1 MKEKKKSV
9 RVRDWDWA
17 LGVKVV
23 IHVVAFYP
31 VAELLRRVED
41 AEAI

>member
-23 IHVVAFYP
+23 IHVVAF
-31 VAELLRRVED
+31 LSSRSTVE
-41 AEAI
+41 ES